1 MSRAGRPAGPLV
13 VIGDSLLDVDISGA
27 VTRTCPDAPAPVVDV
42 QARTER
48 PGGAALAA
56 RLAAEDTDDV
66 VLVTALSDDE
76 GADAIRRGLAGRVR
90 VVTLGCDGSTPV
102 KTRVRADEQTLL
114 RLDTGRAGQVTSL
127 PPELEQLLERA
138 GAVLV
143 SDYGC
148 GVAQDERIRSRL
160 EAVAARVPLVW
171 DPHPRGGAPV
181 PGTLVA
187 TPNEREVRAASGL
200 ATSGAGSGLDGLAR
214 DARRLVARW
223 GVGAVAVTRG
233 PAGALVSYGA
243 DVPFV
248 VPARPAPGRP
258 VDTCGAGDRF
268 AAALTA
274 AVLRGGVIREA
285 VGIAVQTA
293 ADFVAAGAAAGLSAP
308 GPAPDPTAGVDA
320 MLQTVRA
327 AGGTVVATGGC
338 FDLLHVGHIET
349 LEGARR
355 LGDCLVVCLN
365 SDASVRRLKGPGR
378 PLVAQADRIRL
389 LEALDC
395 VDAVVVFDEDTP
407 EQVLRRLRP
416 QVWCKGG
423 DYADGRLP
431 EETVLEEWSGQAV
444 VLPYVAG
451 RSTTRL
457 ARAQEHLA
465 PDLPREGAHRWTPTS
480 EP

>member
-1 MSRAGRPAGPLV
+1 MSRAGSGRPCGPLV
-13 VIGDSLLDVDISGA
+13 VVGDSLLDVDINGA
-27 VTRTCPDAPAPVVDV
+27 VDRTCPDAPAPVVDV
-42 QARTER
+42 RQRVER

-56 RLAAEDTDDV
+56 LLAAEDTHEV
-66 VLVTALSDDE
+66 VLVTALCADQE
-76 GADAIRRGLAGRVR
+76 ADAIRRGLADRVR
-90 VVTLGCDGSTPV
+90 VVPLGCDSSTTV
-102 KTRVRADEQTLL
+102 KTRVRADDQTLL
-114 RLDTGRAGQVTSL
+114 RLDSGHAGRVTTL
-127 PPELEQLLERA
+127 PAALDPLLKRA

-148 GVAQDERIRSRL
+148 GVTRDERIRSRL
-160 EAVAARVPLVW
+160 ATVATRVPLVW
-171 DPHPRGGAPV
+171 DPHPRGGVPV

-187 TPNEREVRAASGL
+187 TPNALEAQAAC
-200 ATSGAGSGLDGLAR
+200 GSASACGGSSLDGLAR
-214 DARRLVARW
+214 DARRLVGQW

-233 PAGALVSYGA
+233 QAGALVSYGA

-258 VDTCGAGDRF
+258 TDTCGAGDRF

-274 AVLRGGVIREA
+274 ALLGGAVIREA
-285 VGIAVQTA
+285 VGIGVQTA
-293 ADFVAAGAAAGLSAP
+293 AEFVAAGGAAGLFRRSVE
-308 GPAPDPTAGVDA
+308 PDPSAGVDA
-320 MLQTVRA
+320 LLAAVRA
-327 AGGTVVATGGC
+327 SGGTVVATGGC
-338 FDLLHVGHIET
+338 FDLLHVGHVET

-365 SDASVRRLKGPGR
+365 SDESVHRLKGPGR
-378 PLVAQADRIRL
+378 PLVAQADRFRL

-423 DYADGRLP
+423 DYADGSLP
-431 EETVLEEWSGQAV
+431 EEAILEEWDGQAV

-457 ARAQEHLA
+457 ADAQGHSPGHA
-465 PDLPREGAHRWTPTS
+465 QGRRE
-480 EP
+480 